1 MSQALQ
7 EVSRVPL
14 FIETLNFI
22 IVLASLSQKDDAQI
36 YGAWLMALTETKAR
50 HLLALTISVMKQLL
64 QEYPEKS

>member
-14 FIETLNFI
+14 FIETINFI

-36 YGAWLMALTETKAR
+36 YGAWLMAPTETRAR
-50 HLLALTISVMKQLL
+50 HLLALTISVMQQLL
-64 QEYPEKS
+64 QEYTEKF